1 MCLTPAWRRL
11 PWPARFD
18 EGLGGTG
25 TGAQSMNVQV
35 SAPSKRLTTTDSSS
49 LGSKLR
55 RFTPCRAPS
64 FESIGSQCVTMP
76 QVLQRTFLSVRS
88 PQMYSSVF
96 SGWPWTETVPNA

>member
-1 MCLTPAWRRL
+1 MSIATAWLRL
-11 PWPARFD
+11 PRQIRLN
-18 EGLGGTG
+18 ESLHGTVS
-25 TGAQSMNVQV
+25 GAQSMNAQV
-35 SAPSKRLTTTDSSS
+35 STPSKRLTTTDSSS

-64 FESIGSQCVTMP
+64 FESIGSQWVTMP

>member
-1 MCLTPAWRRL
+1 MSIATAWLRL
-11 PWPARFD
+11 PWQIRLN
-18 EGLGGTG
+18 ERLHGTVSA
-25 TGAQSMNVQV
+25 AQSMYAQV